1 MDCPLLGNT
10 LSLSADLQTS
20 YMNATLREVHEGIRE
35 LYTCDLCG
43 FTHHRP
49 EGLLDHKNK
58 AHSTKYQV
66 NKNS

>member
-1 MDCPLLGNT
+1 
-10 LSLSADLQTS
+10 
-20 YMNATLREVHEGIRE
+20 MNATLREVHEGIRE

-66 NKNS
+66 NKNSQKLSIYSCVFVISRALI

>member
-1 MDCPLLGNT
+1 MCILAGEVP
-10 LSLSADLQTS
+10 SPQCRHHIWISP
-20 YMNATLREVHEGIRE
+20 REVHEGIRE

-66 NKNS
+66 NNNS